1 MAEKTKK
8 QVVVQKLNHLQQ
20 NPVFHHQHIQI
31 QFHHPLVYL
40 NKMI

>member
-8 QVVVQKLNHLQQ
+8 QVVVQKLNPLQQ
-20 NPVFHHQHIQI
+20 NPFHHQHIQI